1 LIIID
6 YYIPLSVLKLNY
18 DMIVQRLKRD
28 ISTDMELAEKYYS
41 ILSAINNLHLTER
54 EIQLI
59 AFTAIKGNITFA
71 NVREEFCKTYKST
84 SPTIN
89 NIVSKLKK
97 IGVFVKENG
106 KVKVNPI
113 ISIDFKKDITL
124 DIRLVH
130 EEANINVGEGMDNQ
144 ENGNQPSDIRE
155 NN

>member
-1 LIIID
+1 
-6 YYIPLSVLKLNY
+6 
-18 DMIVQRLKRD
+18 MIVQRLKLD
-28 ISTDMELAEKYYS
+28 VSTDMELAEKYYS

-59 AFTAIKGNITFA
+59 AFTAIKGNITYA

-97 IGVFVKENG
+97 IGVFIKENG

-113 ISIDFKKDITL
+113 ISIDFKKDLML

-130 EEANINVGEGMDNQ
+130 EEANINVGEGVDHQ
-144 ENGNQPSDIRE
+144 EDGN
-155 NN
+155 